1 MTCQDCRYYNPEVKH
16 KCDKYPAVF
25 PMDDVEICGSFRPI
39 PQKEDCLTY
48 RADYMKTHESSWDE
62 VSK

>member
-1 MTCQDCRYYNPEVKH
+1 MTCQDCRYYNPKAEH

-25 PMDDVEICGSFRPI
+25 PIEDVEICGSFKP
-39 PQKEDCLTY
+39 KANLDKKV
-48 RADYMKTHESSWDE
+48 DSSWDE